1 MQLLTVSAHRKEVEV
16 IKKKKKKKFLFWYK
30 KLIWHFSVFQSKE
43 WIGRMVEEVRKYLNG
58 RASNTF

>member
-16 IKKKKKKKFLFWYK
+16 IKKKFLFWYK